1 MQQRDI
7 NKILAL
13 VFLQRLIAYLL
24 ALKYLNRI
32 KEISD
37 ALSGTDT
44 SSTATA
50 SLTIS
55 TTEPSVITAQT
66 TFTVQTAMFYDGEKI
81 DKVRVASTMGKGSKV
96 TYITESGKEIPAEK
110 LRAKL

>member
-1 MQQRDI
+1 MMQQRDI

-55 TTEPSVITAQT
+55 TTEPSVINHCTDH
-66 TFTVQTAMFYDGEKI
+66 FHSSDSHV
-81 DKVRVASTMGKGSKV
+81 
-96 TYITESGKEIPAEK
+96 
-110 LRAKL
+110 L